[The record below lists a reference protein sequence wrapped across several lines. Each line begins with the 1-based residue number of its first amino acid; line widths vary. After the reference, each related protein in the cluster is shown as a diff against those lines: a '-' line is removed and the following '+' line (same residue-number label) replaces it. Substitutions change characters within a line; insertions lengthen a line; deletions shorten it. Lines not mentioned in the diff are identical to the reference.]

1 MSVALVQTTS
11 IDLCEATQP
20 LDLEPLDQPLQ
31 RTELLLEQRVG
42 DIFDLRFIDLRR
54 GESRR
59 TYVRSVASG
68 SDIAAVMATPSPAM
82 QPREG

>member
-11 IDLCEATQP
+11 IDLCEVTQP

-42 DIFDLRFIDLRR
+42 DIFDLRFIDLREER
-54 GESRR
+54 
-59 TYVRSVASG
+59 VAEHMFV
-68 SDIAAVMATPSPAM
+68 A
-82 QPREG
+82 